1 MLARVESCGLNGL
14 NGFSVVIEAD
24 VSGGVPGY
32 ELVGLPDAAVK
43 ESRERIKAAIKNSGF
58 SYPGGKIIINL
69 APADMRKE
77 GTVYDLPIAAALLAA
92 SGQIDIST
100 VKNTALLGELALD
113 GSVRPIRGVLPM
125 VISLME
131 MGIKQ
136 VILSEKNCKEASYI
150 KGIDIIPVSSLKQ
163 MADHL
168 SAKKRIPPIP
178 LSQFFHQDED
188 TLFENDFCY

>member
-69 APADMRKE
+69 APADMRNE
-77 GTVYDLPIAAALLAA
+77 GTFYDLPIAAAFLAD
-92 SGQIDIST
+92 S
-100 VKNTALLGELALD
+100 
-113 GSVRPIRGVLPM
+113 
-125 VISLME
+125 
-131 MGIKQ
+131 
-136 VILSEKNCKEASYI
+136 
-150 KGIDIIPVSSLKQ
+150 
-163 MADHL
+163 
-168 SAKKRIPPIP
+168 
-178 LSQFFHQDED
+178 
-188 TLFENDFCY
+188 